1 MIERPVMKNFFLI
14 AFILGTSFLVSCNK
28 NKNSQLTVY
37 VVRHAESFKNLKPLP
52 DLPNEKL
59 DSLTPTGVQQA
70 SEIGKALKNADI
82 VAIYTSPTG
91 RTKETG
97 QIIGKTLASPKN
109 ITVSESL
116 ISLNNGKD
124 EKGNAN
130 SFEWREAQWAK
141 NLDPKPID
149 GETMQEGVGRSIKL
163 ISQNQKKHNGRA
175 IVLVT
180 HGDICAGILGEVD
193 NTPYANRFKKYTIPT
208 GTYKKLAII
217 ENKWFIKND

>member
-1 MIERPVMKNFFLI
+1 MKKILLFVLIFGAGFL
-14 AFILGTSFLVSCNK
+14 FSCNK
-28 NKNSQLTVY
+28 NKSSQLTVY
-37 VVRHAESFKNLKPLP
+37 VVRHAESFKNINPVP
-52 DLPNEKL
+52 DMPKEKL
-59 DSLTPTGVQQA
+59 DSLTPKGIQQA

-97 QIIGKTLASPKN
+97 QIIGKALASPKN
-109 ITVSESL
+109 ITVSDAL

-124 EKGNAN
+124 EKGKAN

-141 NLDPKPID
+141 NIDPKPID
-149 GETMQEGVGRSIKL
+149 GETMQEGVERSVTLVK
-163 ISQNQKKHNGRA
+163 QNQKKSNGRA

-180 HGDICAGILGEVD
+180 HGDICAGILGQVD

-208 GTYKKLAII
+208 GSYKKIVII
-217 ENKWFIKND
+217 EDNWFLKAE

>member
-1 MIERPVMKNFFLI
+1 MKKILLFVLIFGAGFL
-14 AFILGTSFLVSCNK
+14 FSCNK
-28 NKNSQLTVY
+28 NKSSQLTVY
-37 VVRHAESFKNLKPLP
+37 VVRHAESFKNINPVP
-52 DLPNEKL
+52 DIPKEKL
-59 DSLTPTGVQQA
+59 DSLTPKGIQQA
-70 SEIGKALKNADI
+70 IEIGKALKNADI

-97 QIIGKTLASPKN
+97 QIIGKALASPKN
-109 ITVSESL
+109 ITVSDAL

-141 NLDPKPID
+141 NIDQKPID
-149 GETMQEGVGRSIKL
+149 GETMQEGVERSVTLVK
-163 ISQNQKKHNGRA
+163 QNQKKSNGRA

-180 HGDICAGILGEVD
+180 HGDICAGILGQVD

-208 GTYKKLAII
+208 GSYKKIVII
-217 ENKWFIKND
+217 EDNWFLKTE